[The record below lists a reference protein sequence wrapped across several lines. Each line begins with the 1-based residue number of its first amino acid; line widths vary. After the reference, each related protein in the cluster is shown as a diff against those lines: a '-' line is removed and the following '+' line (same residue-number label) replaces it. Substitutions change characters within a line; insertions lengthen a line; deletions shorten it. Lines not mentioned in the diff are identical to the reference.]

1 MSNFSERLRELRN
14 SRKLSQQNLADE
26 LKISKSSV
34 NMYERGE
41 REPGIETLENIADY
55 YKNRGYEN
63 LADEIMHNRIP
74 RAIFGNM
81 NYFFVNNYDFDEV
94 LSQMKELDLFTK
106 LSKFEGDSKF
116 KLKIKLFLLSPK
128 NYYKIWK
135 KLKNSID

>member
-1 MSNFSERLRELRN
+1 
-14 SRKLSQQNLADE
+14 
-26 LKISKSSV
+26 
-34 NMYERGE
+34 
-41 REPGIETLENIADY
+41 
-55 YKNRGYEN
+55 
-63 LADEIMHNRIP
+63 MH
-74 RAIFGNM
+74 
-81 NYFFVNNYDFDEV
+81 YDFDEV